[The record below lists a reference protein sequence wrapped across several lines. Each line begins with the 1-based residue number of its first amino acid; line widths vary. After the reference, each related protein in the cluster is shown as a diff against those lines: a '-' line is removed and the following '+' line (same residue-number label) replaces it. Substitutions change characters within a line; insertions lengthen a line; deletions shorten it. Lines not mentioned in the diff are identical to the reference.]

1 MEGGSMRILLAVT
14 PLFLGLLL
22 PSTSRADWPQF
33 PFVHV
38 EGEAKVDVPPDK
50 ATIRVS
56 LTTFHRESEVGM
68 ETLQVQLTTAIG
80 VLMQAG
86 VPEDQIT
93 GFDLQKMAVRSRDDD
108 YNELEILGYYFSRDF
123 EVELTDLEKFGALV
137 AELMAIDNVSA
148 VNADFDVENRGRI
161 ESNLVRQAGEDARRR
176 AEDMARSMDVSIESV
191 FAISESPIASVG
203 RAFRLTSD
211 SYTVMGERPSKRGLF
226 TSTFFVP
233 EAIEL
238 RKSVNVL
245 FKLKER

>member
-1 MEGGSMRILLAVT
+1 MRVLLAVT

-22 PSTSRADWPQF
+22 PSPSRADWPQF

-38 EGEAKVDVPPDK
+38 EGEAKVDVPPDT

-56 LTTFHRESEVGM
+56 LTTFHRDSEVGM
-68 ETLQVQLTTAIG
+68 EALQVQLTRAIE
-80 VLMQAG
+80 VLAQAG

-93 GFDLQKMAVRSRDDD
+93 GFDLQKMVVRSRDDD

-203 RAFRLTSD
+203 RAFRLTPD

-226 TSTFFVP
+226 TSTIFVP

>member
-1 MEGGSMRILLAVT
+1 MRVLLAVT

-22 PSTSRADWPQF
+22 PSASRADWPQF
-33 PFVHV
+33 PFVHA
-38 EGEAKVDVPPDK
+38 EGEAKVDVRPDT

-68 ETLQVQLTTAIG
+68 ETLQVQLTRAVD
-80 VLMQAG
+80 VLAQAG

-93 GFDLQKMAVRSRDDD
+93 GFDLQKMVVRSRDDD

-123 EVELTDLEKFGALV
+123 EVELTDLEKFSPLV
-137 AELMAIDNVSA
+137 AELMAIDNVST

-176 AEDMARSMDVSIESV
+176 AEEMARSMDVSIQSV

-203 RAFRLTSD
+203 RAFRLTPD
-211 SYTVMGERPSKRGLF
+211 SYTVMGARPSKRGLF
-226 TSTFFVP
+226 TSTIFVP

-245 FKLKER
+245 FKLKE

>member
-1 MEGGSMRILLAVT
+1 MRILLTVA

-22 PSTSRADWPQF
+22 PSASRADWPEF

-38 EGEAKVDVPPDK
+38 QGEAKVDVAPDK

-56 LTTFHRESEVGM
+56 LTTFHTESEVGL
-68 ETLQVQLTTAIG
+68 EALQVQLTTAIE
-80 VLMQAG
+80 VLSKAG
-86 VPEDQIT
+86 VPEDQVT
-93 GFDLQKMAVRSRDDD
+93 GFDLQKMVVRSRDDD
-108 YNELEILGYYFSRDF
+108 YNELEILGYQFSRDF
-123 EVELTDLEKFGALV
+123 EVELTDLEKFTPLV

-176 AEDMARSMDVSIESV
+176 AGEMAKGMDVSIESV
-191 FAISESPIASVG
+191 FAISEKPIASVG

-211 SYTVMGERPSKRGLF
+211 SYTVMGERPSKKGLF
-226 TSTFFVP
+226 TSTIFVP

-245 FKLKER
+245 FKLKQR